1 MQEVPI
7 PAMACL
13 ASPLPE
19 DIANRKASGD
29 WDGAIALIDERL
41 RTQNS
46 SLPRMLRDKL
56 QVEREILKRL
66 PLDYPDSRR
75 SLFEKLK
82 AELPDLTKEEFI
94 LLRNEGRLDFILVNG
109 EERYI
114 DSAVQTLLNDPKYAK
129 RSATL
134 LGKKWEEFPEGYLA
148 VRSCLSSLRERK
160 ELSFRFRVHAGIQE
174 KSGISRADRVAAYLP
189 LPRTCCRERDG
200 LIQSE
205 IRILKTTE
213 NCRVYVA
220 PEEAGQ
226 RIVYLEKEWQENQ
239 EFFVEYEYNVR
250 VFYQD
255 LWKDYGE
262 EAFDSGSAL
271 ETNDGGE
278 RGQSSV
284 CKAGGSSEWV
294 KREDR
299 EEQLPHVQ
307 FTPFLKALC
316 REIVSG
322 QRGDLQ
328 KARAIYDYIT
338 KNIRYSYMRT
348 YFTIENLS
356 EYAAVNRK
364 GDCGVQSLL
373 FITLC
378 RIAGIPAKWQSGNAM
393 KPPSHFGSH
402 DWALVFLPVCGWV
415 PVDCSFGG
423 GAFAHGDEERRRF
436 YFGNLDPWRMVA
448 NASLEGAFVPPVCGL
463 RRDPYDNQ
471 SGEIQIEG
479 EEAANQN
486 PQSVQIPRSVTKRM
500 RTDQEV
506 AVNKYLMEYEE
517 AEI

>member
-1 MQEVPI
+1 MKQ
-7 PAMACL
+7 
-13 ASPLPE
+13 
-19 DIANRKASGD
+19 
-29 WDGAIALIDERL
+29 
-41 RTQNS
+41 
-46 SLPRMLRDKL
+46 
-56 QVEREILKRL
+56 
-66 PLDYPDSRR
+66 
-75 SLFEKLK
+75 
-82 AELPDLTKEEFI
+82 
-94 LLRNEGRLDFILVNG
+94 
-109 EERYI
+109 
-114 DSAVQTLLNDPKYAK
+114 
-129 RSATL
+129 
-134 LGKKWEEFPEGYLA
+134 
-148 VRSCLSSLRERK
+148 
-160 ELSFRFRVHAGIQE
+160 
-174 KSGISRADRVAAYLP
+174 
-189 LPRTCCRERDG
+189 
-200 LIQSE
+200 
-205 IRILKTTE
+205 
-213 NCRVYVA
+213 
-220 PEEAGQ
+220 
-226 RIVYLEKEWQENQ
+226 
-239 EFFVEYEYNVR
+239 
-250 VFYQD
+250 
-255 LWKDYGE
+255 
-262 EAFDSGSAL
+262 
-271 ETNDGGE
+271 
-278 RGQSSV
+278 
-284 CKAGGSSEWV
+284 
-294 KREDR
+294 EDR
-299 EEQLPHVQ
+299 EERLPHVQ
-307 FTPFLKALC
+307 FTPFLKELC

-356 EYAAVNRK
+356 EYAAVNRR

-402 DWALVFLPVCGWV
+402 DWALVFLPVYGWV

-479 EEAANQN
+479 EEAAHQN
-486 PQSVQIPRSVTKRM
+486 PQSVQTPRSVTKRM